1 MGTVN
6 IPPGSDLNGDPHHN
20 QLEAALIK
28 IADFRFNLISRFPE
42 LKFKAPNAK
51 WKRLDD
57 YTLNSI
63 VRDLKNKGIR
73 RVSKTI
79 IGELLESDFSP
90 KINPVRQ
97 YFETLHFKGG
107 DPIKDLAATV
117 KPVFGRYSA
126 EQMSKAFR
134 VFLTKWL
141 VGAVANVFIEDRCAN
156 QICFILAGRQGAF
169 KSTWI
174 RNLCPPALSDYYI
187 EGSLDPDNKDSL
199 LETATNFMFNL
210 DDYFAAINS
219 KKINEFKGLLT
230 KNTVKV
236 RRPYARYTEELP
248 KISSFIASSNE
259 QQFLHDPTG
268 NRRFVPFEINQI
280 DIKAAQAVD
289 INQVWAQAY
298 QLFRK
303 DFRYW
308 LNKED
313 QAFLAK
319 RNEEFEVQSQ
329 EFEVL
334 TSYLRPPA
342 PNEIPDATL
351 TNAEIIQYLNN
362 KVQAKL
368 NPKRLEQPFGRL
380 ISHGNKNVVETPEP
394 GSIKSFTLMK
404 QILLLDGNPIK
415 SKSCRVLVVTLV
427 TNIKICD
434 FQYFSCHN

>member
-1 MGTVN
+1 MSIVR
-6 IPPGSDLNGDPHHN
+6 IPPGTDLNGDPYGS
-20 QLEAALIK
+20 QLEAALLK
-28 IADFRFNLISRFPE
+28 IADYRFNTISRFPE
-42 LKFKAPNAK
+42 LKLNSSEAK

-63 VRDLKNKGIR
+63 VRELKNKGIK
-73 RVSKTI
+73 RVSKTVV
-79 IGELLESDFSP
+79 GELLESDFSP

-97 YFETLHFKGG
+97 YFEALHFTGN
-107 DPIKDLAATV
+107 DPIAELANTV
-117 KPVFGRYSA
+117 EPIPGRYPSD
-126 EQMSKAFR
+126 QIRKAFCI
-134 VFLTKWL
+134 FLKKWL
-141 VGAVANVFIEDRCAN
+141 VGTVANVFIQDRCAN
-156 QICFILAGRQGAF
+156 QICFILAGPQGVY

-174 RNLCPPALSDYYI
+174 RNLCPPALTDYYI
-187 EGSLDPDNKDSL
+187 EGSLDPENKDSL

-259 QQFLHDPTG
+259 QQFLHDQTG
-268 NRRFVPFEINQI
+268 NRRFVPFEIRRI
-280 DIKAAQAVD
+280 DINAAQTID

-298 QLFRK
+298 HLFQQG
-303 DFRYW
+303 FRYW

-319 RNEEFEVQSQ
+319 RNEEFEVQSN
-329 EFEVL
+329 EFEIL
-334 TSYLRPPA
+334 TSYMRPPSLG
-342 PNEIPDATL
+342 EMPDATL

-368 NPKRLEQPFGRL
+368 HPKRIGEALRKINFPRQQKRRGGARAWVYEVVYADEADLNIGRQP
-380 ISHGNKNVVETPEP
+380 
-394 GSIKSFTLMK
+394 SIT
-404 QILLLDGNPIK
+404 
-415 SKSCRVLVVTLV
+415 
-427 TNIKICD
+427 
-434 FQYFSCHN
+434 